1 MAKGAPESVRGC
13 LRVVPEGYDD
23 AHMTLAAAG
32 YRVLALCATV
42 CDDALGG
49 SNAVASESSAA
60 ARGMRRD
67 ETESNLDFRGFAAFA
82 CETKP
87 ASAPALELL
96 RRSAHALVMITG
108 DAPLTAC
115 HVAAE
120 VGITRRPTLV
130 LTRTEDDGDF
140 EWRTPEGTAVAPLG
154 REPAT
159 TIPEL
164 AKTRDLAVC
173 GSGLDAVCALGARI
187 VAARHV
193 QVYARAS
200 PAHKERAIR
209 AMRDAGVS
217 TMMCGDG
224 TNDVG
229 ALKAADAGVAL
240 LEGVDRARAAGHTT
254 RRRGVTGSNP
264 AGAECA
270 SADAESLE
278 ARLEAADDRRFADG
292 VALRPG
298 DASLAAP
305 FTARSAGVAPCLDV
319 IRQGRAALVA
329 TLQMF
334 KILGLNCL
342 TSAYVMSVQFL
353 DGVKFG
359 DAQMTAGGLLT
370 AAMFLSLSRACP
382 EERLA
387 SAPPRASV
395 FAPGVMCSLAAQFAA
410 HLAFL
415 LAAVEVARRTVG
427 DANSAPEYVSRP
439 NASARV
445 HPLDAPFAPSPINT
459 VSFLVNVLTQTATA
473 AVNYAGAPHSAPLAR
488 NAPLLYSVLAAY
500 VALAALLA
508 EVWPALNAAI
518 ELAPLPMEVRVFV
531 AGAAAAD
538 LGACWA
544 ADRAFAAAFPPKRSD
559 AARTLGGDAV
569 ERKKETVLSLL
580 SRR

>member
-1 MAKGAPESVRGC
+1 M
-13 LRVVPEGYDD
+13 
-23 AHMTLAAAG
+23 
-32 YRVLALCATV
+32 
-42 CDDALGG
+42 
-49 SNAVASESSAA
+49 
-60 ARGMRRD
+60 
-67 ETESNLDFRGFAAFA
+67 
-82 CETKP
+82 
-87 ASAPALELL
+87 
-96 RRSAHALVMITG
+96 
-108 DAPLTAC
+108 
-115 HVAAE
+115 
-120 VGITRRPTLV
+120 
-130 LTRTEDDGDF
+130 
-140 EWRTPEGTAVAPLG
+140 
-154 REPAT
+154 
-159 TIPEL
+159 
-164 AKTRDLAVC
+164 
-173 GSGLDAVCALGARI
+173 
-187 VAARHV
+187 
-193 QVYARAS
+193 
-200 PAHKERAIR
+200 
-209 AMRDAGVS
+209 
-217 TMMCGDG
+217 
-224 TNDVG
+224 
-229 ALKAADAGVAL
+229 
-240 LEGVDRARAAGHTT
+240 
-254 RRRGVTGSNP
+254 TGSNP
-264 AGAECA
+264 AGGECA
-270 SADAESLE
+270 SVDAESLE

-329 TLQMF
+329 TVQMF

-473 AVNYAGAPHSAPLAR
+473 AVNYAGARRTAR
-488 NAPLLYSVLAAY
+488 
-500 VALAALLA
+500 
-508 EVWPALNAAI
+508 
-518 ELAPLPMEVRVFV
+518 
-531 AGAAAAD
+531 
-538 LGACWA
+538 
-544 ADRAFAAAFPPKRSD
+544 RS
-559 AARTLGGDAV
+559 R
-569 ERKKETVLSLL
+569 ETRRCSIPC
-580 SRR
+580 SRRTSRSPRYSPKCGPRSTRR